1 MPYLHYERRSDQ
13 ARIDKVIKRII
24 RSVRQEEDMHYQ
36 DPSMAGNTSSL
47 DDSDDNQSQHNRFN
61 SRSRRQSSSSA
72 PAQSSSQKNL
82 QSSTMEGERQS
93 SFLSAEEELITE
105 YLYRQ
110 RPLHVGRSQRVIFMS
125 VDYRAIGATN
135 T

>member
-1 MPYLHYERRSDQ
+1 
-13 ARIDKVIKRII
+13 
-24 RSVRQEEDMHYQ
+24 
-36 DPSMAGNTSSL
+36 
-47 DDSDDNQSQHNRFN
+47 
-61 SRSRRQSSSSA
+61 
-72 PAQSSSQKNL
+72 
-82 QSSTMEGERQS
+82 MEGERQS